1 MNKQSPRD
9 TDAAFSSR
17 AVLGNATLRWLGIGT
32 AAFITA
38 YFLLLF
44 PLLPAPWRTAGSPE
58 LYLTGVAGACLLLV
72 AMVFSAIKRGGGG
85 DLAPKFYVAHV
96 LCAYAGT
103 ILVAVHGAG
112 NLGRPPAMMYLAIL
126 GLVLLGMYARLH
138 VSRRMERTFAEKHAS
153 YAVTMS
159 EPKRERLREL
169 IQKKKTL
176 LAELDPK
183 ANEGTFSLQPKHW
196 RACPLRS
203 LRYAKLVREEQ
214 EVMGTR
220 RMVPF
225 AQAYWWMAHRALA
238 HLFVLG
244 IVIHV
249 ITVTFFAGYVADY
262 DFSKITWWHIAKW

>member
-1 MNKQSPRD
+1 MKKQTPSDVD
-9 TDAAFSSR
+9 TAFSSR

-32 AAFITA
+32 AITIA
-38 YFLLLF
+38 GYFLIVF
-44 PLLPAPWRTAGSPE
+44 PLMPEVWRTAGSPE

-72 AMVFSAIKRGGGG
+72 AMVFSAVKRGGGG

-112 NLGRPPAMMYLAIL
+112 NLGRPPALMYLAII
-126 GLVLLGMYARLH
+126 GLVLLGMYARFH

-153 YAVTMS
+153 YAATMTES
-159 EPKRERLREL
+159 KRERLREL
-169 IQKKKTL
+169 IRDKKAL
-176 LAELDPK
+176 LAELDPN
-183 ANEGTFSLQPKHW
+183 ADEGTFSLQPGHW
-196 RACPLRS
+196 RASPLRS

-214 EVMGTR
+214 EVVGTR

-225 AQAYWWMAHRALA
+225 TQAYWWMAHRALA

-262 DFSKITWWHIAKW
+262 DLSKIIWWHIAKW